1 MLLDRH
7 KNLLMT
13 VYRSLKEQTVI
24 LPTAT
29 PELFYNVKKR
39 ECRTLERGI
48 PEFAYMKTYA
58 RNQEFY

>member
-1 MLLDRH
+1 
-7 KNLLMT
+7 MT